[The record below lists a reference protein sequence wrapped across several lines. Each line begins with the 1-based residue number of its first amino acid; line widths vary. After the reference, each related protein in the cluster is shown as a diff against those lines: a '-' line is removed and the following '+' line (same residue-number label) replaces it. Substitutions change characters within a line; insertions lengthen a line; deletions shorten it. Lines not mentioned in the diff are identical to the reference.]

1 MYNILFGILLSF
13 IVSYLAYKKG
23 SLNYSGFIGAL
34 ILGSLLYYLGGFF
47 FWIIMI
53 SFFISSSILTK
64 FKGNNK
70 KETDDL
76 NEKNGKR
83 DYIQVLSNGGL
94 GLIFA
99 FMYNIYNDPI
109 YMVGFATAFAASN
122 ADTWASELGVLSKR
136 EPISIINFKKTER
149 GVSGS
154 ISIFGIIAS
163 LLGAFFIAIVF
174 TLGLVLKYN
183 NIDIIYKYILIISIC
198 GFLGSIIDSYLG
210 SLIQVKYKC
219 GVCNKI
225 TEKKI
230 HHGEIT
236 SLIKGIK
243 WFNNDLVN
251 FTSGALASLISIVLF
266 NIS

>member
-1 MYNILFGILLSF
+1 MYDILFGILLSF
-13 IVSYLAYKKG
+13 IVSYLAYKKE
-23 SLNYSGFIGAL
+23 SLSYSGFIGAL

-53 SFFISSSILTK
+53 SFFISSSVITK
-64 FKGNNK
+64 FKGDNK
-70 KETDDL
+70 KETEDL

-83 DYIQVLSNGGL
+83 DYIQVLANGGL

-99 FMYNIYNDPI
+99 FMYYIYNDTI
-109 YMVGFATAFAASN
+109 YMVGFATAFAAAN

-136 EPISIINFKKTER
+136 DPIYIINFKKAEK
-149 GVSGS
+149 GVSGA
-154 ISIFGIIAS
+154 ISIFGTVAS
-163 LLGAFFIAIVF
+163 LLGALFIAIVF

-183 NIDIIYKYILIISIC
+183 NIEITYKYILIITIS

-219 GVCNKI
+219 VVCNKI

-243 WFNNDLVN
+243 WFNNDFVN
-251 FTSGALASLISIVLF
+251 FTSGALASLIAIVLF
-266 NIS
+266 SLN